1 MRALGLDIGGSAVKA
16 GAINV
21 DGSDRRE
28 TTRETGEGTTLE
40 GLLDALVDIHAELG
54 PVDRIGIGSPGL
66 LDRVAGRV
74 LTSPNLPWMTE
85 GPLVE
90 PIVERC
96 GLTRDAVAFENDANA
111 AALGEFWLGAGREYA
126 SLLFV
131 TLGTGV
137 GGGLI
142 LDGELVL
149 GAGLA
154 GEVGHFKVDPQGP
167 PCGCGQRG
175 CVEALASA
183 TAARRR
189 AREAGLPDDL
199 AELNHAADSGDPR
212 ARELFRAV
220 GYDLGYGL
228 SAALNLLDLRT
239 YVIGGGF
246 SAAIAHLEPG
256 IREGFAR
263 GSYGDRLEALT
274 VLRASLG
281 PSAGWIGAARAA
293 LDR

>member
-1 MRALGLDIGGSAVKA
+1 MRAIGFDIGGTALKA
-16 GAINV
+16 GAIDA
-21 DGSDRRE
+21 DGGNRVE
-28 TTRETGEGTTLE
+28 TSRETGPDTDLE
-40 GLLDALVDIHAELG
+40 RLIGLFAEIRDELG
-54 PVDRIGIGSPGL
+54 PADRVGLGSPGL
-66 LDRVAGRV
+66 LDREGGRV
-74 LTSPNLPWMTE
+74 LDSPNLAWMTA
-85 GPLVE
+85 GPLVG
-90 PIVERC
+90 PTAERL
-96 GLTRDAVAFENDANA
+96 GLPRDRVAFENDANA
-111 AALGEFWLGAGREYA
+111 AALGEFWLGAGSEDR

-149 GAGLA
+149 GDGLA
-154 GEVGHFKVDPQGP
+154 GEVGHFKVDPEGP

-189 AREAGLPDDL
+189 AVEAGLGEDL
-199 AELNHAADSGDPR
+199 ADLNARATRGEEAPR
-212 ARELFRAV
+212 ALFEAIGR
-220 GYDLGYGL
+220 DLGYGL
-228 SAALNLLDLRT
+228 SATLNLLDLRT

-246 SAAIAHLEPG
+246 SAAMPHLLPG
-256 IREGFAR
+256 IQRGFFE
-263 GSYGDRLEALT
+263 GSYGDRVGALRIS
-274 VLRASLG
+274 RASLG

>member
-1 MRALGLDIGGSAVKA
+1 MRALGLDIGGTAVKA
-16 GAINV
+16 GAIDV
-21 DGSDRRE
+21 DGANRRE
-28 TTRETGEGTTLE
+28 TTRETGAGTTLAT
-40 GLLDALVDIHAELG
+40 LLDALDDIRAELG
-54 PVDRIGIGSPGL
+54 PVDRIGIGAPGL
-66 LDRVAGRV
+66 LDRVEGRV

-85 GPLVE
+85 GPLVA
-90 PIVERC
+90 PVVERS
-96 GLTRDAVAFENDANA
+96 GLSRDAVAFENDANA

-142 LDGELVL
+142 LEGELVL

-154 GEVGHFKVDPQGP
+154 GEVGHFKVDPTGP
-167 PCGCGQRG
+167 PCGCGSHG

-189 AREAGLPDDL
+189 AREAGLSDNL
-199 AELNHAADSGDPR
+199 AALNRAADAGEAPAR
-212 ARELFRAV
+212 ALFQAIGR
-220 GYDLGYGL
+220 DLGYGL

-256 IREGFAR
+256 IRAGFAE
-263 GSYGDRLEALT
+263 GSYGTRLDDLT
-274 VLRASLG
+274 VVRATLG
-281 PSAGWIGAARAA
+281 ASAGWIGAARAA
-293 LDR
+293 FAR